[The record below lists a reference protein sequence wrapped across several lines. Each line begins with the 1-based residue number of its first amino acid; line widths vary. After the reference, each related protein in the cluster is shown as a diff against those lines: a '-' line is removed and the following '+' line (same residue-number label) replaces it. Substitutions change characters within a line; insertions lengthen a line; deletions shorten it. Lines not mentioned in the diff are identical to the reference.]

1 MVITGN
7 GGGVSLSTADV
18 QDIISG
24 QSGWQVFVDNVHTV
38 GSPQV
43 INAGTT
49 SIITNNA
56 ATVIADQLPLDASEA
71 MWNAA
76 TNKFIP
82 IHLNDY
88 YSWIVRFKAKNT
100 NATGG
105 YFDLGIDIG
114 GTFNT
119 IFSESHPFIKGANT
133 EQTFNI
139 AMFGYS
145 GATFMA
151 NGGLPKLTSFVG
163 NTSIYT
169 KEFHIIRHHK
179 GRP

>member
-7 GGGVSLSTADV
+7 GGGVGLSTTDV

-24 QSGWQVFVDNVHTV
+24 QSGWQVFVDNIHTV

-49 SIITNNA
+49 AIVTNNA
-56 ATVIADQLPLDASEA
+56 STVIASQLPLDAA
-71 MWNAA
+71 TAFWNAS

-88 YSWIVRFKAKNT
+88 YSWIVRFKAKSSS
-100 NATGG
+100 ATGA

-133 EQTFNI
+133 EQSFNI
-139 AMFGYS
+139 GMFGYT

-151 NGGLPKLTSFVG
+151 NGGLPKLTSSVG